1 MQSKTNVIIV
11 ATHPIQYQI
20 PWFQALAKQT
30 DINLEILY
38 ISIPDAQEQGVG
50 FGIAFHWDIPL
61 FEGYSWQVAEGV
73 NYNPNLHS
81 FWARWIDHPINRL
94 RQLQPDVVVLTGWHT
109 WTLLQLL
116 WACKFLG
123 IPCIVRGESNN
134 LKPRPFWVK
143 WLHREILRHYS
154 AFLAIGH
161 ANAQFYQYG
170 SVEARKLFTCPYF
183 VDNQRFAEAAKILRS
198 KRTELRQIWN
208 IPQEAVCFCYVGKL
222 EPKKR
227 ILDLLTALQQLIE
240 LPLTISV
247 HLLVVGTGE
256 LMESA
261 KIFVETHQLPVTF
274 VGFLN
279 QSEIARAYVA
289 TDCLVLPSDYG
300 ETWGL
305 VVNEAMA
312 CSLPAVV
319 SDRVG
324 CGLDLV
330 EPGKT
335 GEIFP
340 FADTHALMERL
351 YSLAINPSLLKKMGE
366 QAYNRVIEKYSINQA
381 VKGTL
386 AAVKFVL

>member
-1 MQSKTNVIIV
+1 MQSKKNIFIV

-30 DINLEILY
+30 AINWQILY

-50 FGIAFHWDIPL
+50 FGVAFDWDIPL
-61 FEGYSWQVAEGV
+61 LEGYNWRVAEDV
-73 NYNPNLHS
+73 KYNPNRHS
-81 FWARWIDHPINRL
+81 FWTRWIQNPINLL
-94 RQLQPDVVVLTGWHT
+94 RQLQPDVVILTGWHS

-116 WACKFLG
+116 WACKRLG

-134 LKPRPFWVK
+134 LKPRPFWVQ
-143 WLHREILRHYS
+143 WIHSQFLQLYD
-154 AFLAIGH
+154 AFLVIGH
-161 ANAQFYQYG
+161 ANAQFYKCSG
-170 SVEARKLFTCPYF
+170 VEERKLFICPYF
-183 VDNQRFAEAAKILRS
+183 VDNLRFAEAARTLRPN
-198 KRTELRQIWN
+198 RNELRKLWN

-227 ILDLLTALQQLIE
+227 ILDLLTALQQLIK
-240 LPLTISV
+240 LPVKKTI

-261 KIFVETHQLPVTF
+261 RTFVETYQLPVTF
-274 VGFLN
+274 SGFLN

-289 TDCLVLPSDYG
+289 ADCLVLPSDYG

-340 FADTHALMERL
+340 FADTHALTEIL
-351 YSLAINPSLLKKMGE
+351 DHLAANPTLLKDMGE
-366 QAYNRVIEKYSINQA
+366 QAYDRVTAQYSIQQA
-381 VKGTL
+381 VQGTL
-386 AAVKFVL
+386 AAVSFV